1 MNYDKIIKGITK
13 SDHIRESDQI
23 HIDNYITYLKF
34 LENEKEKDKKTP
46 KNPWYQYLNE
56 DQLIDLYKKVSAD
69 NVFIDGETITI
80 GFRGKLLITY
90 NYQAYKN
97 LVLNVYPETTFDMQN
112 VHEGD
117 TFSFN
122 KENGKVIYSHKINNP
137 FDLDKQIIGCYC
149 IMKNSR
155 GEFLETLNMQDI
167 EKMKAVA
174 MTKNIWNDW
183 QSEMVLKSVIKRAC
197 KRHFRDIIVNVEK
210 IDNENNDLDRVN
222 VEDLIQS
229 KIEKATSFDELTKI
243 YKSEKDNVKDLVNF
257 TRLLGE
263 RKEELMLLLP
273 KYTIENEQEAIEL
286 FKKHGK
292 IDRVLLHW
300 KMTEDQILT
309 LIERAK

>member
-1 MNYDKIIKGITK
+1 MNYEKITK
-13 SDHIRESDQI
+13 DLHGYSTTHVN
-23 HIDNYITYLKF
+23 NYITYLKF
-34 LENEKEKDKKTP
+34 IESEKTKDQKT
-46 KNPWYQYLNE
+46 KNAWFSFQKE
-56 DQLIDLYKKVSAD
+56 DQLVDIYKKVASD

-97 LVLNVYPETTFDMQN
+97 LVLNVYPETLFDMQN

-117 TFSFN
+117 SFSFN

-137 FDLDKQIIGCYC
+137 FDLNKKIIGTYC
-149 IMKNSR
+149 IIKNSR

-167 EKMKAVA
+167 EKMRAVA
-174 MTKNIWNDW
+174 TTKNIWDDW

-197 KRHFRDIIVNVEK
+197 KRHFRDIVVNVEK

-263 RKEELMLLLP
+263 KKEELMQLLP
-273 KYTIENEQEAIEL
+273 EYSIENESEAIAIY
-286 FKKHGK
+286 KKSNKVDHL
-292 IDRVLLHW
+292 LLHW

>member
-1 MNYDKIIKGITK
+1 
-13 SDHIRESDQI
+13 
-23 HIDNYITYLKF
+23 
-34 LENEKEKDKKTP
+34 
-46 KNPWYQYLNE
+46 
-56 DQLIDLYKKVSAD
+56 
-69 NVFIDGETITI
+69 
-80 GFRGKLLITY
+80 
-90 NYQAYKN
+90 
-97 LVLNVYPETTFDMQN
+97 MQN

-137 FDLDKQIIGCYC
+137 FALDKQIIGCYC